1 MTDFSGRQF
10 AYIADVHRQVP
21 GLAGLHQMT
30 AQLLAE
36 RAPPNGQILV
46 VGAGGGLEIG
56 ALAQQHPQWSFDGVD
71 PSPDML
77 ALAAQTT
84 AEFNDRTRLHLGD
97 ISAAPDGPYDAAV
110 CLLVFHHIPRQERDA
125 ALAGIRRRLKLGAPF
140 VLAHISFPQIEP
152 QRTAWLDRH
161 IAYGAEAGLSS
172 SELESKRA
180 VMKERLHIYGPQE
193 EEKFLV
199 DAGFKGISQFYAAL
213 SFKGWVAYA

>member
-10 AYIADVHRQVP
+10 AYIADVHRQIP
-21 GLAGLHQMT
+21 GLAGLHRMT

-36 RAPPNGQILV
+36 RAPADGRILI
-46 VGAGGGLEIG
+46 VGAGGGLEISG
-56 ALAQQHPQWSFDGVD
+56 LAQQHPKWSFDGVD

-84 AEFNDRTRLHLGD
+84 LEFKARTRLHAGD
-97 ISAAPDGPYDAAV
+97 ISVAPNGPFDAAV
-110 CLLVFHHIPRQERDA
+110 CLLVFHHLSRETRDA
-125 ALAGIRRRLKLGAPF
+125 TLAGIHRRLAPGAAF
-140 VLAHISFPQIEP
+140 VLAHISFPQTEP
-152 QRTAWLDRH
+152 ERTAALDRH
-161 IAYGAEAGLSS
+161 IVYGAEAGMSQ

-180 VMKERLHIYGPQE
+180 VMKERLHIYAPHE
-193 EEKFLV
+193 EEKFLA